1 MKKRVVAMFLAAVM
15 AFSLVACG
23 SKTDNGGNGGDA
35 GSTETIKLGGV
46 GPLTGGYAN
55 YGLSV
60 QHGAELAVKEI
71 NAAGGVNG
79 KQLELSFQDS
89 QGDPESAVAAYGK
102 LMDWGMDVFLGG
114 VLSGETASVV
124 AAAKADDVLVM
135 ETTGSADKCIDGNDK
150 AFRICFYDSYQ
161 GTAAADY
168 LTDNALATE
177 VGVFYQ
183 SDNDYSVGL
192 YNAFVAECGNAGVT
206 IKETQTFTTATNTDF
221 STQVNALVSSGVKV
235 VFIPIY
241 AEEASTFLTQAKGK
255 FAEDVYFFGADGL
268 DGILGKVSQDV
279 TIADNVLMMTPFAAD
294 STDPKVQAFV
304 KAYQDAYNA
313 TPDQFAADAYDAVY
327 TVKAAVEA
335 AGGSTSGADL
345 AAVMPTI
352 TVEGVTGTMTW
363 NADGNTNKAASA
375 ILYKNGVGT
384 LFGQDN
390 ANDAADAASEDA
402 ADTAADAEA

>member
-1 MKKRVVAMFLAAVM
+1 MKKRVFAMLMACVM

-23 SKTDNGGNGGDA
+23 SSSSDSGTSSADSSSD
-35 GSTETIKLGGV
+35 STAETIKIGGV
-46 GPLTGGYAN
+46 GPLTGSYAN

-60 QHGAELAVKEI
+60 QNGAELAVKEI
-71 NAAGGVNG
+71 NAAGGVDG
-79 KQLELSFQDS
+79 KQLELNFQDS

-102 LMDWGMDVFLGG
+102 LMDWGMNVSLGG
-114 VLSGETASVV
+114 VLSGESASVV
-124 AAAKADDVLVM
+124 TAAKADDVLVM

-168 LTDNALATE
+168 LKENGLATE

-183 SDNDYSVGL
+183 SDNDYSAGL
-192 YNAFVAECGNAGVT
+192 YASFVAECQKIGVT
-206 IKETQTFTTATNTDF
+206 IKETQTFTAATSTDF
-221 STQVNALVSSGVKV
+221 STQVNALVASGVKV

-255 FAEDVYFFGADGL
+255 FASDVYFFGGDGL

-294 STDPKVQAFV
+294 STEENVQSFV
-304 KAYQDAYNA
+304 KAYEAAYGA
-313 TPDQFAADAYDAVY
+313 TPDQFAADGYDAVY
-327 TVKAAVEA
+327 VIKAAVEA

-345 AAVMPTI
+345 AAVMTSLS
-352 TVEGVTGTMTW
+352 VKGVTGTMTW

-375 ILYKNGVGT
+375 ILYRDGVGT
-384 LFGQDN
+384 LFGQD
-390 ANDAADAASEDA
+390 AAETADSADSTDSAA
-402 ADTAADAEA
+402 

>member
-1 MKKRVVAMFLAAVM
+1 MKKLVSSVLAASMVL
-15 AFSLVACG
+15 SLAACG
-23 SKTDNGGNGGDA
+23 SSASTDTASSSEAASTSAAATAEAAGEGSGAYTGTPIKIGG
-35 GSTETIKLGGV
+35 I
-46 GPLTGGYAN
+46 GPVTGGAAI
-55 YGLSV
+55 YGQAV
-60 QHGAELAVKEI
+60 KNAEELAVKEI

-102 LMDWGMDVFLGG
+102 LMDWGMNVSLGA

-192 YNAFVAECGNAGVT
+192 YNAFVAECQNTGVT

-221 STQVNALVSSGVKV
+221 STQVNALASSGVKV

-241 AEEASTFLTQAKGK
+241 AEEASTFLTQAKSK
-255 FAEDVYFFGADGL
+255 FADDVYFFGADGL

-279 TIADNVLMMTPFAAD
+279 TIADNVLMMTPLRRGFRR
-294 STDPKVQAFV
+294 PQG
-304 KAYQDAYNA
+304 
-313 TPDQFAADAYDAVY
+313 P
-327 TVKAAVEA
+327 
-335 AGGSTSGADL
+335 GL
-345 AAVMPTI
+345 C
-352 TVEGVTGTMTW
+352 EGIPGRLQRHPRPVRRGC
-363 NADGNTNKAASA
+363 
-375 ILYKNGVGT
+375 L
-384 LFGQDN
+384 
-390 ANDAADAASEDA
+390 
-402 ADTAADAEA
+402 

>member
-1 MKKRVVAMFLAAVM
+1 MKKRVFAMLM
-15 AFSLVACG
+15 ACMMALSLVACG
-23 SKTDNGGNGGDA
+23 NKTNDNGGSGDSADGA
-35 GSTETIKLGGV
+35 GAETIKLGVV

-60 QHGAELAVKEI
+60 QHGAQLAVDEI

-79 KQLELSFQDS
+79 KQLELSAQDS

-102 LMDWGMDVFLGG
+102 LMDWGMNVFLGG

-124 AAAKADDVLVM
+124 AAAKADDMFIM

-168 LTDNALATE
+168 LKDNALADE

-183 SDNDYSVGL
+183 SDNDYSAGL
-192 YNAFVAECGNAGVT
+192 YNAFVAECEKTGVT

-221 STQVNALVSSGVKV
+221 STQVNALVNSGVKV

-294 STDPKVQAFV
+294 STAANVQAFV
-304 KAYQDAYNA
+304 SAYQANYNA

-327 TVKAAVEA
+327 VVKAAVEA
-335 AGGSTSGADL
+335 AGGSTSGAEL
-345 AAVMPTI
+345 AAVMTSL

-384 LFGQDN
+384 LF
-390 ANDAADAASEDA
+390 SEDSGA
-402 ADTAADAEA
+402 AE

>member
-1 MKKRVVAMFLAAVM
+1 MKKRVFAMLM
-15 AFSLVACG
+15 ACMMALSLVACG
-23 SKTDNGGNGGDA
+23 NKTNDNGGSGDSADGA
-35 GSTETIKLGGV
+35 GTETIKLGVV

-60 QHGAELAVKEI
+60 QHGAQLAVDEI

-79 KQLELSFQDS
+79 KQLELSAQDS

-102 LMDWGMDVFLGG
+102 LMDWGMNVFLGG

-124 AAAKADDVLVM
+124 AAAKADDMFIM

-168 LTDNALATE
+168 LKDNALADE

-183 SDNDYSVGL
+183 SDNDYSAGL
-192 YNAFVAECGNAGVT
+192 YNAFVAECEKTGVT

-221 STQVNALVSSGVKV
+221 STQVNALVNSGVKV

-294 STDPKVQAFV
+294 SAAANVQAFV
-304 KAYQDAYNA
+304 SAYQANYNA

-327 TVKAAVEA
+327 VVTAAVEA
-335 AGGSTSGADL
+335 AGGSTSGAEL
-345 AAVMPTI
+345 AAVMTSL

-384 LFGQDN
+384 LFGEDSG
-390 ANDAADAASEDA
+390 AAE
-402 ADTAADAEA
+402 

>member
-1 MKKRVVAMFLAAVM
+1 MKKRVFAMLM
-15 AFSLVACG
+15 ACMMALSLVACG
-23 SKTDNGGNGGDA
+23 NKTNDNGGSGDSADGA
-35 GSTETIKLGGV
+35 GTETIKLGVV

-60 QHGAELAVKEI
+60 QHGAQLAVDEI

-79 KQLELSFQDS
+79 KQLELSAQDS

-102 LMDWGMDVFLGG
+102 LMDWGMNVFLDG

-124 AAAKADDVLVM
+124 AAAKADDMFIM

-168 LTDNALATE
+168 LKDNALADE

-183 SDNDYSVGL
+183 SDNDYSAGL
-192 YNAFVAECGNAGVT
+192 YNAFVAECEKTGVT

-221 STQVNALVSSGVKV
+221 STQVNALVNSGVKV

-294 STDPKVQAFV
+294 SAAANVQAFV
-304 KAYQDAYNA
+304 SAYQANYNA

-327 TVKAAVEA
+327 VVKAAVEA
-335 AGGSTSGADL
+335 AGGSTSGAEL
-345 AAVMPTI
+345 AAVMTSL

-384 LFGQDN
+384 LFGEDSG
-390 ANDAADAASEDA
+390 AAE
-402 ADTAADAEA
+402 

>member
-1 MKKRVVAMFLAAVM
+1 MKKRVFAMLLACVM
-15 AFSLVACG
+15 AFSLAACG
-23 SKTDNGGNGGDA
+23 SKTDNGGTGDGTGGI
-35 GSTETIKLGGV
+35 GTETIKLGAV

-60 QHGAELAVKEI
+60 QHGAELAIKEI
-71 NAAGGVNG
+71 NAAGGVSG
-79 KQLELSFQDS
+79 RQLELSFQDS

-102 LMDWGMDVFLGG
+102 LMDWGMNVCLGG

-124 AAAKADDVLVM
+124 AAARADDVLIM

-161 GTAAADY
+161 GTAAANY
-168 LTDNALATE
+168 LKDNALADE

-183 SDNDYSVGL
+183 SDNDYSAGL
-192 YNAFVAECGNAGVT
+192 YSAFVAECGKTGVT
-206 IKETQTFTTATNTDF
+206 IKETQTFTAATNTDF

-294 STDPKVQAFV
+294 STAANVQAFV
-304 KAYQDAYNA
+304 SAYQADYNA

-327 TVKAAVEA
+327 AVKAAVEA
-335 AGGSTSGADL
+335 ADGSTSGADL
-345 AAVMPTI
+345 AAVMPTV

-375 ILYKNGVGT
+375 ILYKDGVGT
-384 LFGQDN
+384 LFS
-390 ANDAADAASEDA
+390 AAS
-402 ADTAADAEA
+402 ADTAA

>member
-1 MKKRVVAMFLAAVM
+1 MKKKVVAMFLAAVM
-15 AFSLVACG
+15 ALSLVACG
-23 SKTDNGGNGGDA
+23 SKTDNGGSGDA
-35 GSTETIKLGGV
+35 SGAETIKLGGV

-102 LMDWGMDVFLGG
+102 LMDWGMNVSLGA

-161 GTAAADY
+161 GAAAAQY
-168 LTDNALATE
+168 IKDNNMVDT
-177 VGVFYQ
+177 VGILYQ

-192 YNAFVAECGNAGVT
+192 YNAFVAKCQELGINIA
-206 IKETQTFTTATNTDF
+206 ETQTFTASTSTDF
-221 STQVNALVSSGVKV
+221 STQVNALVSSGVKL
-235 VFIPIY
+235 VFTPFY
-241 AEEASTFLTQAKGK
+241 AEEASTFLTQARGK
-255 FAEDVYFFGADGL
+255 FADGVYFFGADGL
-268 DGILGKVSQDV
+268 DGILGKVAQDP
-279 TIADNVLMMTPFAAD
+279 TIANNVLMLTPFSAD
-294 STDPKVQAFV
+294 SPAENVQSFV
-304 KAYQDAYNA
+304 AKYKEAYGA

-327 TVKAAVEA
+327 VIKAAVEKA
-335 AGGSTSGADL
+335 GSTSGDAL
-345 AAVMPTI
+345 AAAMTSL

-363 NADGNTNKAASA
+363 GSDGNTNKPASA
-375 ILYKNGVGT
+375 ILYYDGVGT
-384 LFGQDN
+384 LFDHQD
-390 ANDAADAASEDA
+390 
-402 ADTAADAEA
+402 

>member
-1 MKKRVVAMFLAAVM
+1 MKKRVFAMLM
-15 AFSLVACG
+15 ACMMALSLVACG
-23 SKTDNGGNGGDA
+23 NKTNDNGGSGDSADGA
-35 GSTETIKLGGV
+35 GTETIKLGVV

-60 QHGAELAVKEI
+60 QHGAQLAVDEI

-79 KQLELSFQDS
+79 KQLELSAQDS

-102 LMDWGMDVFLGG
+102 LMDWGMNVFLGG

-124 AAAKADDVLVM
+124 AAAKADDMFIM

-168 LTDNALATE
+168 LKDNALADE

-183 SDNDYSVGL
+183 SDNDYSAGL
-192 YNAFVAECGNAGVT
+192 YNAFVAECEKTGVT

-221 STQVNALVSSGVKV
+221 STQVNALVNSGVKV

-294 STDPKVQAFV
+294 SAAANVQAFV
-304 KAYQDAYNA
+304 SAYQANYNA

-327 TVKAAVEA
+327 VVKAAVEA
-335 AGGSTSGADL
+335 AGGSTSGAEL
-345 AAVMPTI
+345 AAVMTSL

-384 LFGQDN
+384 LFGEESG
-390 ANDAADAASEDA
+390 AAE
-402 ADTAADAEA
+402 

>member
-1 MKKRVVAMFLAAVM
+1 MKKKVVAMFLAAVM
-15 AFSLVACG
+15 ALSLMACG
-23 SKTDNGGNGGDA
+23 SKSDNGGSGDA
-35 GSTETIKLGGV
+35 SGTETIKLGGV

-102 LMDWGMDVFLGG
+102 LMDWGMNVSLGA

-124 AAAKADDVLVM
+124 AAAKADDMFIM

-192 YNAFVAECGNAGVT
+192 YNAFVAECQNTGVT
-206 IKETQTFTTATNTDF
+206 IKETQTFTTATSTDF
-221 STQVNALVSSGVKV
+221 STQVNAL
-235 VFIPIY
+235 
-241 AEEASTFLTQAKGK
+241 AS
-255 FAEDVYFFGADGL
+255 
-268 DGILGKVSQDV
+268 
-279 TIADNVLMMTPFAAD
+279 
-294 STDPKVQAFV
+294 
-304 KAYQDAYNA
+304 
-313 TPDQFAADAYDAVY
+313 
-327 TVKAAVEA
+327 
-335 AGGSTSGADL
+335 SGADL

-363 NADGNTNKAASA
+363 SADGNTNKAASA

-390 ANDAADAASEDA
+390 ANDAVGAESGDA

>member
-1 MKKRVVAMFLAAVM
+1 MKKRVFAMLM
-15 AFSLVACG
+15 ACMMALSLVACG
-23 SKTDNGGNGGDA
+23 NKTNDNGGSGDSADGA
-35 GSTETIKLGGV
+35 GTETIKLGVV

-60 QHGAELAVKEI
+60 QHGAQLAVDEI

-79 KQLELSFQDS
+79 KQLELSAQDS

-102 LMDWGMDVFLGG
+102 LMDWGMNVFLGG

-124 AAAKADDVLVM
+124 AAAKADDMFIM

-168 LTDNALATE
+168 LKDNALADE

-183 SDNDYSVGL
+183 SDNDYSAGL
-192 YNAFVAECGNAGVT
+192 YNAFVAECEKTGVT

-221 STQVNALVSSGVKV
+221 STQVNALVNSGVKV

-294 STDPKVQAFV
+294 SAAANVQAFV
-304 KAYQDAYNA
+304 SAYQANYNA

-327 TVKAAVEA
+327 VVKAAVEA
-335 AGGSTSGADL
+335 AGGSTSGAEL
-345 AAVMPTI
+345 AAVMTSL

-375 ILYKNGVGT
+375 ILYKNGVGA
-384 LFGQDN
+384 LFGQNAAESTDN
-390 ANDAADAASEDA
+390 T
-402 ADTAADAEA
+402 DTAE